1 MTCHYAAILTRL
13 YVSIQANIFGRA
25 LPQIVEAIYDSI
37 VDVGRWPSTLESIC
51 KLAFGRLAMLAV
63 VDTAS
68 NSARFSTSC
77 GDPVLLEPL
86 QRDYACEVPFFKAV
100 PKMEVDIPL
109 TVDSVYALQGPDAR
123 QNWLES
129 RIVREWVEP
138 NRLDDFFWVALM
150 KQPART
156 GTLMV
161 VTDKDR
167 PQISARDIDLMS
179 RLAPHVRRA
188 VTIGDLFEAER
199 RKADVFRSILESLD
213 HPVLIVADDMQIIF
227 ANRAAEAL
235 LTETASVSSVRGQLS
250 FAYAN
255 ANTAIGRAV
264 QLGTRDEFALGPSG
278 INIPLVKAMS
288 PAVAHVMPLARRD
301 ISARMSPRA
310 AAAIFIA
317 AAGAAS
323 VPALEA
329 IAALFG
335 LTAAEKRVAGHVAA
349 GLTRREIAA
358 ASGVSDGTVKSQ
370 LATIFDKTATGDQRE
385 LELLMRE
392 LTPPLRS
399 A

>member
-1 MTCHYAAILTRL
+1 M
-13 YVSIQANIFGRA
+13 SSQANSISRG

-37 VDVGRWPSTLESIC
+37 ADVGRWQSTLEAVC
-51 KLAFGRLAMLAV
+51 RLTLGRLAMLGV
-63 VDTAS
+63 LDTSS
-68 NSARFSTSC
+68 NTARFSIAC
-77 GDPVLLEPL
+77 GDPAMLEPL

-100 PKMEVDIPL
+100 PKMDIDVPF
-109 TVDSVYALQGPDAR
+109 TADSLYALQGPDAR
-123 QNWLES
+123 HNWLES

-150 KQPART
+150 KQPARI

-167 PQISARDIDLMS
+167 REISAGDLKLMS
-179 RLAPHVRRA
+179 TLAPHVRRA
-188 VTIGDLFEAER
+188 VTIGDLFEAEK
-199 RKADVFRSILESLD
+199 RKAEIFSSIIESLD

-227 ANRAAEAL
+227 ANPAAEAL
-235 LTETASVSSVRGQLS
+235 LADNTSVSSLRGQLS

-255 ANTAIGRAV
+255 ANAAIGRAV
-264 QLGTRDEFALGPSG
+264 ELGTRNEFALGPSG
-278 INIPLVKAMS
+278 INIPLARSMV

-301 ISARMSPRA
+301 ISARISQRA
-310 AAAIFIA
+310 TAAIFIA
-317 AAGAAS
+317 AAGAAP

-335 LTAAEKRVAGHVAA
+335 LTAAEKRVAGHVAT

-358 ASGVSDGTVKSQ
+358 ANGVSDGTIKSQ
-370 LATIFDKTATGDQRE
+370 LATIFDKTSTGDQRG
-385 LELLMRE
+385 LQLLMRE
-392 LTPPLRS
+392 LSPPLRS

>member
-1 MTCHYAAILTRL
+1 M
-13 YVSIQANIFGRA
+13 SIQPNINGRA

-37 VDVGRWPSTLESIC
+37 ADVGRWQSTLESIC
-51 KLAFGRLAMLAV
+51 KLALGRLAMLAV
-63 VDTAS
+63 VDTSS
-68 NSARFSTSC
+68 NSARFSISC
-77 GDPVLLEPL
+77 GDPALLDPL
-86 QRDYACEVPFFKAV
+86 QRDYASEVPFFKAL
-100 PKMEVDIPL
+100 PKMEIDMPF

-123 QNWLES
+123 QNWIES

-167 PQISARDIDLMS
+167 LQISARDLDLIS
-179 RLAPHVRRA
+179 TLAPHVRRA

-199 RKADVFRSILESLD
+199 RKADIFASIIESLD

-227 ANRAAEAL
+227 ANPAAEAL
-235 LTETASVSSVRGQLS
+235 LSENTSVSSVRGQLS
-250 FAYAN
+250 FAYGN

-264 QLGTRDEFALGPSG
+264 QLGTRNEFALGASG
-278 INIPLVKAMS
+278 INIPLVRSMI
-288 PAVAHVMPLARRD
+288 PAVAHVMPLVRRD
-301 ISARMSPRA
+301 ISARMSQRA

-317 AAGAAS
+317 AAGAAP

-335 LTAAEKRVAGHVAA
+335 LTAAEKRVAGHVFA
-349 GLTRREIAA
+349 GRTRREIAA
-358 ASGVSDGTVKSQ
+358 ASGVSDGTIKSQ

-385 LELLMRE
+385 LQLLMRE

>member
-1 MTCHYAAILTRL
+1 M
-13 YVSIQANIFGRA
+13 SIQANIFGRA

-37 VDVGRWPSTLESIC
+37 ADVGRWQSTLEAIC
-51 KLAFGRLAMLAV
+51 KLAIGRLAMLAV
-63 VDTAS
+63 VDTSS
-68 NSARFSTSC
+68 NSARFSMSC
-77 GDPVLLEPL
+77 GDPALLEPL
-86 QRDYACEVPFFKAV
+86 QRDYACEVPFLKAL
-100 PKMEVDIPL
+100 PKMDIDMPF

-123 QNWLES
+123 QNWIES

-150 KQPART
+150 KQPTRT

-167 PQISARDIDLMS
+167 PQISARDIDLIS
-179 RLAPHVRRA
+179 TLAPHVRRA

-199 RKADVFRSILESLD
+199 RKADIFASIIESLD

-227 ANRAAEAL
+227 ANPAAEAL
-235 LTETASVSSVRGQLS
+235 LAQNTSVSSVRGQLS
-250 FAYAN
+250 FTYAN
-255 ANTAIGRAV
+255 ANTAIGSAV
-264 QLGTRDEFALGPSG
+264 QLGTRNEFALGPSG
-278 INIPLVKAMS
+278 INIPLARAMA

-301 ISARMSPRA
+301 ISARMSQRA

-317 AAGAAS
+317 AAGAAP

-385 LELLMRE
+385 LALLMRE
-392 LTPPLRS
+392 LTPPLH
-399 A
+399 AI

>member
-1 MTCHYAAILTRL
+1 M
-13 YVSIQANIFGRA
+13 SIQPNINGRA

-37 VDVGRWPSTLESIC
+37 ADVGRWQSTLESIC
-51 KLAFGRLAMLAV
+51 KLAIGRLAMLAV
-63 VDTAS
+63 VDTSS
-68 NSARFSTSC
+68 NSARFSVCC
-77 GDPVLLEPL
+77 GDPALLEPL
-86 QRDYACEVPFFKAV
+86 QCDYASEVPFFKAV
-100 PKMEVDIPL
+100 PKMDIDVPF

-123 QNWLES
+123 QTWTES

-156 GTLMV
+156 GMLMV

-167 PQISARDIDLMS
+167 PQISTRDLDLIS
-179 RLAPHVRRA
+179 TLAPHVRRA

-199 RKADVFRSILESLD
+199 RKSDIFRSIIESLD

-227 ANRAAEAL
+227 ANPAAEAL
-235 LTETASVSSVRGQLS
+235 LAQNTSVSSIRGQLS
-250 FAYAN
+250 FTYAN
-255 ANTAIGRAV
+255 ANTAIGGAV
-264 QLGTRDEFALGPSG
+264 QLGNRNEFALGPSG
-278 INIPLVKAMS
+278 MNIPLVRAMA

-301 ISARMSPRA
+301 ISARMSQRA

-317 AAGAAS
+317 AAGATP

-329 IAALFG
+329 IAALFA

-385 LELLMRE
+385 LALLMRE
-392 LTPPLRS
+392 LTPPLR
-399 A
+399 AI

>member
-1 MTCHYAAILTRL
+1 M
-13 YVSIQANIFGRA
+13 SIQANIFGRA

-37 VDVGRWPSTLESIC
+37 ADVGRWPSTLESIC
-51 KLAFGRLAMLAV
+51 KLALGRLAMLAV
-63 VDTAS
+63 VDTSS
-68 NSARFSTSC
+68 NSARFSMSC
-77 GDPVLLEPL
+77 GDPALLEPL
-86 QRDYACEVPFFKAV
+86 QRDYAREVPFFKAV
-100 PKMEVDIPL
+100 PKMDIDMPF

-138 NRLDDFFWVALM
+138 NRLDDFFWVALI
-150 KQPART
+150 KQPTRT
-156 GTLMV
+156 GTMMV

-167 PQISARDIDLMS
+167 PQISARDLDLIS
-179 RLAPHVRRA
+179 TLAPHVRRA

-199 RKADVFRSILESLD
+199 LRADIFASIIESLD

-227 ANRAAEAL
+227 ANPAAETL
-235 LTETASVSSVRGQLS
+235 LTENTSVSLIRGQLS

-278 INIPLVKAMS
+278 INIPLVRAAV
-288 PAVAHVMPLARRD
+288 PAVAHVMPLARRE
-301 ISARMSPRA
+301 ISARVSQRA

-317 AAGAAS
+317 AAGS
-323 VPALEA
+323 TPMPALDA

-358 ASGVSDGTVKSQ
+358 TSGVSDGTVKSQ
-370 LATIFDKTATGDQRE
+370 LATIFDKTGASDQRG

-392 LTPPLRS
+392 LSPPLRS
-399 A
+399 S

>member
-1 MTCHYAAILTRL
+1 M
-13 YVSIQANIFGRA
+13 SIQANIFGRA

-37 VDVGRWPSTLESIC
+37 ADVGRWPSTLESIC
-51 KLAFGRLAMLAV
+51 KLALGRLAMLAV
-63 VDTAS
+63 VDTSS
-68 NSARFSTSC
+68 NSVRFLTSC
-77 GDPVLLEPL
+77 GDPALLEPL
-86 QRDYACEVPFFKAV
+86 QRDYACEAPFFKAV
-100 PKMEVDIPL
+100 PKMDIDMPF

-179 RLAPHVRRA
+179 TLAPHVRRA

-199 RKADVFRSILESLD
+199 RKADIFRSTIESLD

-227 ANRAAEAL
+227 ANPAAEAL
-235 LTETASVSSVRGQLS
+235 LTETTSVSSVRGQLS

-278 INIPLVKAMS
+278 INIPLVRSMV

-301 ISARMSPRA
+301 ISARMSQRA

-317 AAGAAS
+317 AAGAAP

-358 ASGVSDGTVKSQ
+358 AGGVSDGTVKSQ
-370 LATIFDKTATGDQRE
+370 LATIFDKTATGDQRG
-385 LELLMRE
+385 LQLLMRE

>member
-1 MTCHYAAILTRL
+1 M
-13 YVSIQANIFGRA
+13 SIQPNINGRA

-37 VDVGRWPSTLESIC
+37 ADVGRWQSTLESIC
-51 KLAFGRLAMLAV
+51 KLAIGRLAMLAV
-63 VDTAS
+63 VDISS
-68 NSARFSTSC
+68 NSARFSMCC
-77 GDPVLLEPL
+77 GDPALLEPL
-86 QRDYACEVPFFKAV
+86 QRDYASEVPFFKAL
-100 PKMEVDIPL
+100 PKMEIDMPF

-123 QNWLES
+123 QNWIES

-167 PQISARDIDLMS
+167 PQISARDLDLIS
-179 RLAPHVRRA
+179 TLAPHVRRA

-199 RKADVFRSILESLD
+199 RKADIFASIIESLD

-227 ANRAAEAL
+227 ANPAAEAL
-235 LTETASVSSVRGQLS
+235 LSENTSVSSVRGQLS
-250 FAYAN
+250 FAYGN

-264 QLGTRDEFALGPSG
+264 QLGTRNEFALGASG
-278 INIPLVKAMS
+278 INIPLVRSMI

-301 ISARMSPRA
+301 ISARMSQRA

-317 AAGAAS
+317 AAGATP

-335 LTAAEKRVAGHVAA
+335 LTAAEKRVAGHVFA
-349 GLTRREIAA
+349 GRTRREIAA
-358 ASGVSDGTVKSQ
+358 ASGVSDGTIKSQ

-385 LELLMRE
+385 LQLLMRE

>member
-1 MTCHYAAILTRL
+1 M
-13 YVSIQANIFGRA
+13 SIQPNINGRA

-37 VDVGRWPSTLESIC
+37 ADVGRWQSTLESIC
-51 KLAFGRLAMLAV
+51 KLAIGRLAMLAV
-63 VDTAS
+63 VDTSS
-68 NSARFSTSC
+68 NSARFSMCC
-77 GDPVLLEPL
+77 GDPALLEPL
-86 QRDYACEVPFFKAV
+86 QRDYASEVPFFKAL
-100 PKMEVDIPL
+100 PKMDIDMPF

-123 QNWLES
+123 QNWIES
-129 RIVREWVEP
+129 RIVCEWVEP

-167 PQISARDIDLMS
+167 PQISARDLDLIS
-179 RLAPHVRRA
+179 TLAPHVRRA

-199 RKADVFRSILESLD
+199 RKANIFASIIESLD
-213 HPVLIVADDMQIIF
+213 HPVLIVADDMRIIF
-227 ANRAAEAL
+227 ANPAAEAL
-235 LTETASVSSVRGQLS
+235 LTENTSVSSARGHLS

-264 QLGTRDEFALGPSG
+264 QLGNRNEFALGPSG
-278 INIPLVKAMS
+278 INIPLVRSMA

-301 ISARMSPRA
+301 ISARMSQRA
-310 AAAIFIA
+310 AAAIFIS
-317 AAGAAS
+317 AAGAPP

-335 LTAAEKRVAGHVAA
+335 LTAAEKRVAGHVFA

-385 LELLMRE
+385 LQLLMRE